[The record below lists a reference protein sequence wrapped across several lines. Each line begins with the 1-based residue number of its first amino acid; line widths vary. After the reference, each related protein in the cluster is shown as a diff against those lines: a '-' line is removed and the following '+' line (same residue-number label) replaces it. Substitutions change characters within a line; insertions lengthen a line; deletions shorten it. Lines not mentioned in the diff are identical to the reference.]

1 MDVGLAVSTEAA
13 VIGAAALTAT
23 AAYVNAKLSIGR
35 DLKTLKYEKSFGQRL
50 GKQIQA
56 LGDTCTLYNLFD
68 QVNPE
73 IEALWFEGRS
83 WTYGEIK
90 QGEVLGLFKIPNH

>member
-13 VIGAAALTAT
+13 VAGVAALTAA

-50 GKQIQA
+50 GLKIQE
-56 LGDTCTLYNLFD
+56 LGDTCTLYHIFD
-68 QVNPE
+68 QVDPE
-73 IEALWFEGRS
+73 IEALWFEGRG
-83 WTYGEIK
+83 WTYGELK
-90 QGEVLGLFKIPNH
+90 QGELLEFWLR